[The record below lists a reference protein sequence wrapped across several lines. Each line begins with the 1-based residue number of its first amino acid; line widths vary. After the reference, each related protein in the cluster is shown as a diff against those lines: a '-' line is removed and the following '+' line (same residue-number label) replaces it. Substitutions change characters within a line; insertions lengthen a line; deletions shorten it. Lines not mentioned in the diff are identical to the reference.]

1 MNNNDFK
8 GAEYICNFCK
18 SITILKPKDPI
29 RCSSCGKNI
38 LYKARDKTSP
48 VQLQAI

>member
-1 MNNNDFK
+1 MEKSEIMD
-8 GAEYICNFCK
+8 AEYICNFCK
-18 SITILKPKDPI
+18 NITILKQKDPI

-38 LYKARDKTSP
+38 LYKARDKNSP